1 MAAALPFIAVG
12 AIVGGTL
19 LTAQAQKEAGEEAEA
34 VAKANALQ
42 AAENAR
48 IVRTEGRKRAARAVR
63 GGEELKST
71 QRAAFGKAGVL
82 LTGSAQDIL
91 AETDRI
97 TAEDVEA
104 ILTASE
110 TGQAEF
116 LFEASQRTR
125 EARAAKRAAKI
136 APLATLVSG
145 AGTAALSF
153 PTTTTTVTPR

>member
-1 MAAALPFIAVG
+1 MAAALPFIAVAG
-12 AIVGGTL
+12 IGL
-19 LTAQAQKEAGEEAEA
+19 QFQAQKEAGEEAEA
-34 VAKANALQ
+34 VAKANAKR

-48 IVRTEGRKRAARAVR
+48 IVRAEGRKRAEKAVK
-63 GGEELKST
+63 GGERLKST
-71 QRAAFGKAGVL
+71 QRAAFGKSGVL
-82 LTGSAQDIL
+82 LTGSAAEIL
-91 AETDRI
+91 AETDRV

-125 EARAAKRAAKI
+125 EAKAAARAAKI

-145 AGTAALSF
+145 AATLSSF
-153 PTTTTTVTPR
+153 IPTTTTTVTPR

>member
-1 MAAALPFIAVG
+1 MAAALPFIATA
-12 AIVGGTL
+12 AIIGGTF

-34 VAKANALQ
+34 AAKANAKR

-48 IVRTEGRKRAARAVR
+48 IVRAEGRKRAEQAIR
-63 GGEELKST
+63 GGERLKST
-71 QRAAFGKAGVL
+71 QRAAFGKSGVL
-82 LTGSAQDIL
+82 LTGSAQEIL
-91 AETDRI
+91 AETDRV

-125 EARAAKRAAKI
+125 QARAAARAKKI
-136 APLATLVSG
+136 APLATIVSG
-145 AGTAALSF
+145 AGTAAIALQPAF
-153 PTTTTTVTPR
+153 QPRST

>member
-1 MAAALPFIAVG
+1 MAAALPFIAVAG
-12 AIVGGTL
+12 IGL
-19 LTAQAQKEAGEEAEA
+19 QFQAQKEAGEEAEA
-34 VAKANALQ
+34 AAKANALQ

-48 IVRTEGRKRAARAVR
+48 IVRAEGRKRAARAVR

-125 EARAAKRAAKI
+125 QAKAAKRAAKI

-145 AGTAALSF
+145 VGTAALALRPAS
-153 PTTTTTVTPR
+153 TTTTPVD

>member
-1 MAAALPFIAVG
+1 MAAALPFIAAVG
-12 AIVGGTL
+12 VGL
-19 LTAQAQKEAGEEAEA
+19 QFQAQKEAGEAQEAA
-34 VAKANALQ
+34 AKANAMR

-48 IVRTEGRKRAARAVR
+48 IVRAEGRKRAKKAVK
-63 GGEELKST
+63 GGERLKST
-71 QRAAFGKAGVL
+71 QRAAFGKSGVL
-82 LTGSAQDIL
+82 LSGSAQEIL
-91 AETDRI
+91 AETDRV

-125 EARAAKRAAKI
+125 EAKAARRAKKI

-145 AGTAALSF
+145 AATVASLV
-153 PTTTTTVTPR
+153 PTTPKAT

>member
-1 MAAALPFIAVG
+1 MRA
-12 AIVGGTL
+12 
-19 LTAQAQKEAGEEAEA
+19 
-34 VAKANALQ
+34 
-42 AAENAR
+42 
-48 IVRTEGRKRAARAVR
+48 EGRKRAEQAIK
-63 GGEELKST
+63 GGERLKST

-125 EARAAKRAAKI
+125 QAKAAARAAKI

-145 AGTAALSF
+145 VGTAAIALQPAF
-153 PTTTTTVTPR
+153 KPKV

>member
-1 MAAALPFIAVG
+1 MATALPFISAG
-12 AIVGGTL
+12 LIIGGTL
-19 LTAQAQKEAGEEAEA
+19 LSAQAQKEAGEEAEA
-34 VAKANALQ
+34 AAKANALQ

-48 IVRTEGRKRAARAVR
+48 IVRAEGRKRAARAVR
-63 GGEELKST
+63 GGERLKST
-71 QRAAFGKAGVL
+71 QRAAFGKSGVL
-82 LTGSAQDIL
+82 LTGSAQEIL
-91 AETDRI
+91 AETDRV

-125 EARAAKRAAKI
+125 QAKAAARAAKI

-145 AGTAALSF
+145 AGKAAIALQPAF
-153 PTTTTTVTPR
+153 QPKV

>member
-1 MAAALPFIAVG
+1 MAAALPFIAAAG
-12 AIVGGTL
+12 IGL
-19 LTAQAQKEAGEEAEA
+19 QFQAQKEAGEEAEA
-34 VAKANALQ
+34 VAKTNALR

-48 IVRTEGRKRAARAVR
+48 IVRAEGRKRAEKAVK
-63 GGEELKST
+63 GGERLKST
-71 QRAAFGKAGVL
+71 QRAAFGKSGVL
-82 LTGSAQDIL
+82 LTGSAQEIL
-91 AETDRI
+91 AETDRV

-125 EARAAKRAAKI
+125 EAKAAARRKKI

-145 AGTAALSF
+145 AATVASLV
-153 PTTTTTVTPR
+153 PTTTTTVT